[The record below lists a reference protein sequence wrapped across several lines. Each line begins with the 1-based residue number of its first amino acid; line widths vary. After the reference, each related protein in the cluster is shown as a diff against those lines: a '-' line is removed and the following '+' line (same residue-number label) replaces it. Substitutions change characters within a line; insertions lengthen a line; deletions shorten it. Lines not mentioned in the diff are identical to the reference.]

1 MCVYNM
7 IKILS
12 PLWNSSIFV
21 QQVLNPREYTRAY
34 LFIQE
39 LITVQVSGVQV
50 ERRSVRILAV

>member
-39 LITVQVSGVQV
+39 LISVPVSGVRV
-50 ERRSVRILAV
+50 EKRTVQILAV

>member
-39 LITVQVSGVQV
+39 LITVQVSGVRV

>member
-39 LITVQVSGVQV
+39 LITVQVSRVRV
-50 ERRSVRILAV
+50 EKRSV